1 MYHGH
6 SDHEKYGAGGHV
18 GHATAPGFQNPS
30 PAPPPRYA
38 APYVVQYPGGTIRWS
53 SGLCHCCDD
62 PANFLITCVC
72 PCITFGQIAEIVSKG
87 SSNCAVS
94 GTIYTVLCF
103 IGLPCLY
110 SCVYRSRL
118 RAQYDLEESPC
129 VDCLVH
135 FFCEACSLCQEYRE
149 LKSRGF
155 DMGIGW
161 EANAD
166 RQRRGITVPPAVA
179 SRHEQMKSALVAL
192 QICGS
197 VDVVTCL
204 LGLNLIFGCRHC
216 AAVCVLLRLVFPIF
230 NSVEQ

>member
-1 MYHGH
+1 MTRFWSSWHGVWKIYTRKDLEAAIGDQFISVAEMYHGH

-179 SRHEQMKSALVAL
+179 QGMNR
-192 QICGS
+192 
-197 VDVVTCL
+197 
-204 LGLNLIFGCRHC
+204 
-216 AAVCVLLRLVFPIF
+216 
-230 NSVEQ
+230 

>member
-1 MYHGH
+1 MRSMVQMDVWVMLELLVLESQILVQHHPVCGVPQTPSSTTLWSTGLSH
-6 SDHEKYGAGGHV
+6 SSHAPANCGHV

-179 SRHEQMKSALVAL
+179 QGMNR
-192 QICGS
+192 
-197 VDVVTCL
+197 
-204 LGLNLIFGCRHC
+204 
-216 AAVCVLLRLVFPIF
+216 
-230 NSVEQ
+230 